1 MEFDPLTGKLF
12 SGSKGEFILSSFDE
26 KKIERNSYKG
36 KILCCSWSPDGQFL
50 AFGTLEGLVSIR
62 TKDMAEMV
70 IIPIFTLTNHPKTVI
85 KRPESVWCL
94 KFSPVTP

>member
-26 KKIERNSYKG
+26 KKIERNSVKG

-70 IIPIFTLTNHPKTVI
+70 FPLFLTILILSKN
-85 KRPESVWCL
+85 RLLSSAQNL
-94 KFSPVTP
+94 FGA

>member
-70 IIPIFTLTNHPKTVI
+70 KTPLFYKTNLFHFN
-85 KRPESVWCL
+85 RLLLNAQSQYGA
-94 KFSPVTP
+94 

>member
-12 SGSKGEFILSSFDE
+12 SGSEGEFVLSSFGE

-50 AFGTLEGLVSIR
+50 AFGTL
-62 TKDMAEMV
+62 
-70 IIPIFTLTNHPKTVI
+70 
-85 KRPESVWCL
+85 
-94 KFSPVTP
+94 